1 MSRVQTEIESH
12 YKSGLVERIRGE
24 GGVFQQGRTII
35 RLAKQFGFC
44 YGVERAID
52 LAYAAR
58 KVFPDRRISLLGE
71 IIHNPEVN
79 AQLASMGIRYLAGAS
94 VRRGNRRTGFQ
105 RRRDHSSLRRG
116 DLHRRVDKEARRA
129 RLSIRR
135 AAT

>member
-52 LAYAAR
+52 LAYATR

-71 IIHNPEVN
+71 IIHKSEVN
-79 AQLASMGIRYLAGAS
+79 DQPLPQGIHLAAS
-94 VRRGNRRTGFQ
+94 VRRGNRRTGFSDVVIIPAFGA
-105 RRRDHSSLRRG
+105 RISTVESI
-116 DLHRRVDKEARRA
+116 KRRA
-129 RLSIRR
+129 CQMSIRR
-135 AAT
+135 AAM